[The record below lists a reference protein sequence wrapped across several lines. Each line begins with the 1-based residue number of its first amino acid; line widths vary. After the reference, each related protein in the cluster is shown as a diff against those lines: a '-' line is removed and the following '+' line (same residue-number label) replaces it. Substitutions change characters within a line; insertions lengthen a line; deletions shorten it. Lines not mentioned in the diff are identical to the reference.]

1 MIESVLTGFK
11 TKVDELTE
19 SAHNTF
25 YTAIGG
31 RWYDT
36 EAPQSATFPFAVIY
50 PMPVFQDYTF
60 KTVSY
65 ILPVN
70 INLFSKERAN
80 TEIDDIFGKFKTLFY
95 PAGGADWT
103 QLTMTGS
110 GYSQIMLK
118 PEFANRFRPE
128 EIWQYSIEMT
138 CRILES

>member
-1 MIESVLTGFK
+1 MIEAVLTGFK

-36 EAPQSATFPFAVIY
+36 EAPQNATFPFAVIY
-50 PMPVFQDYTF
+50 ALPAYPDYTF

-65 ILPVN
+65 IVPTTTN
-70 INLFSKERAN
+70 IFSKERAN
-80 TEIDDIFGKFKTLFY
+80 TEIDDIFAKFKTLFL

-103 QLTMTGS
+103 QLTID
-110 GYSQIMLK
+110 GYTEIMLK
-118 PEFANRFRPE
+118 PEFVHRDRSDD
-128 EIWQYSIEMT
+128 IWQYSIELT
-138 CRILES
+138 CRILET